1 MEDLATDR
9 IYRLMIAQRVLHR
22 DLVQVHDE
30 QGETVRHTPE
40 FITRLFDEELARLLA
55 SLPANASPEQREGFR
70 RAREIS
76 EAMIV
81 NGEFNPA

>member
-1 MEDLATDR
+1 MK
-9 IYRLMIAQRVLHR
+9 
-22 DLVQVHDE
+22 
-30 QGETVRHTPE
+30 HTPE
-40 FITRLFDEELARLLA
+40 FITQLFDEELDRLLA
-55 SLPANASPEQREGFR
+55 ELPANSSPEEADRFR